1 MIHATGEFPVKSKL
15 LALPLAFLFFLCASV
30 PLPAHHG
37 KGAFDMDKLTVVK
50 GTVARFEFIN
60 PHALIFVDAA
70 DDKGNVEHWI
80 AESSSNNHL
89 GRGGYDKNSLK
100 AGEQVIVTG
109 HRAKNG
115 AKSLELQ
122 CQECMVTDPQG
133 KVLLGYY
140 F

>member
-1 MIHATGEFPVKSKL
+1 MKNNL
-15 LALPLAFLFFLCASV
+15 LLLLGAALGFLILSS

-37 KGAFDMDKLTVVK
+37 KGAFDMDKLTTLK
-50 GTVARFEFIN
+50 GTVTKFEFIN
-60 PHALIFVDAA
+60 PHVLIYIDATGGN
-70 DDKGNVEHWI
+70 GNVEHWI

-100 AGEQVIVTG
+100 PGDQVVVTA
-109 HRAKNG
+109 HRARNG
-115 AKSLELQ
+115 ANTLELQ
-122 CQECMVTDPQG
+122 CQECSISATQG

>member
-1 MIHATGEFPVKSKL
+1 MNYKL
-15 LALPLAFLFFLCASV
+15 RPPFVVALALLILPAA
-30 PLPAHHG
+30 LPAHHG

-50 GTVARFEFIN
+50 GTVMKFEFIN
-60 PHALIFVDAA
+60 PHTLIYVDAIGDNGA
-70 DDKGNVEHWI
+70 VEHWI

-100 AGEQVIVTG
+100 QGEQVIVSG

-115 AKSLELQ
+115 ANSLELQ
-122 CQECMVTDPQG
+122 CQECSVTDLQG

>member
-1 MIHATGEFPVKSKL
+1 MIPITGEVHMKHKL
-15 LALPLAFLFFLCASV
+15 QAPLAVALALLILSAA
-30 PLPAHHG
+30 LPAHHG
-37 KGAFDMDKLTVVK
+37 KGAFDMDKLTVLK
-50 GTVARFEFIN
+50 GTVMKFEFIN
-60 PHALIFVDAA
+60 PHTLIYVDAIG
-70 DDKGNVEHWI
+70 DKGAVEHWI

-100 AGEQVIVTG
+100 PGEQVIVNG

-115 AKSLELQ
+115 ANSIELQ
-122 CQECMVTDPQG
+122 CQECSVTDLQG

>member
-1 MIHATGEFPVKSKL
+1 MKSALPSL
-15 LALPLAFLFFLCASV
+15 LAVLLVFLLIPAS
-30 PLPAHHG
+30 LPAHHG

-50 GTVARFEFIN
+50 GTVTKFEFIN
-60 PHALIFVDAA
+60 PHALIFVDAT

-100 AGEQVIVTG
+100 AGDQVVVTG

-115 AKSLELQ
+115 ANSLELQ
-122 CQECMVTDPQG
+122 CQECMVTDLQG

>member
-1 MIHATGEFPVKSKL
+1 MKNKL
-15 LALPLAFLFFLCASV
+15 SSLLCAALAVLVVSI

-37 KGAFDMDKLTVVK
+37 KGAFEMDKLTVVK
-50 GTVARFEFIN
+50 GTVMKFEFIN
-60 PHALIFVDAA
+60 PHTLIFVDAIG
-70 DDKGNVEHWI
+70 DKGTVEHWI

-100 AGEQVIVTG
+100 AGEHVVVTG
-109 HRAKNG
+109 HRARNG
-115 AKSLELQ
+115 ANSLELQ
-122 CQECMVTDPQG
+122 CQECSVTDSQG

>member
-1 MIHATGEFPVKSKL
+1 MKNKL
-15 LALPLAFLFFLCASV
+15 SSLLCVPLAVLAVAS

-37 KGAFDMDKLTVVK
+37 KGAFDMDKLTIVK
-50 GTVARFEFIN
+50 GTVMKFEFIN
-60 PHALIFVDAA
+60 PHTLIFVDAVG
-70 DDKGNVEHWI
+70 DKGAVEHWV

-100 AGEQVIVTG
+100 AGEQVVVTG

-115 AKSLELQ
+115 ANSLELQ
-122 CQECMVTDPQG
+122 CQECSVTDLNG

>member
-1 MIHATGEFPVKSKL
+1 MRTKLLVPLFAL
-15 LALPLAFLFFLCASV
+15 LALLSASV
-30 PLPAHHG
+30 PVPAHHG
-37 KGAFDMDKLTVVK
+37 KGAFEMGKLTIVK
-50 GTVARFEFIN
+50 GTVIRFEFIN

>member
-1 MIHATGEFPVKSKL
+1 
-15 LALPLAFLFFLCASV
+15 
-30 PLPAHHG
+30 
-37 KGAFDMDKLTVVK
+37 MDKLTVVK
-50 GTVARFEFIN
+50 GTVTKFEFIN
-60 PHALIFVDAA
+60 PHALIFVDAIG
-70 DDKGNVEHWI
+70 DEGIVEHWI

-100 AGEQVIVTG
+100 TGEQVIVTG

-115 AKSLELQ
+115 ANSLELQ